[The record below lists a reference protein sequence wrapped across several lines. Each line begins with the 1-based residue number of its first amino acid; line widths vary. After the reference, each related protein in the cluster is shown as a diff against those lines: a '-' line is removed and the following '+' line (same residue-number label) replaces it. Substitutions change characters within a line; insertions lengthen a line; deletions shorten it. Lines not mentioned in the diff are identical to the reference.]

1 MNRFERPQI
10 NNQSKQAL
18 SIMLRQRHPPFMPG
32 NQAANPGQFNNMQ
45 QQQQQQQRNQQ
56 LQQQQHQQSQI
67 AQNQQQHQQYG
78 KKNDSSFNSCFR

>member
-45 QQQQQQQRNQQ
+45 QQRNQQ
-56 LQQQQHQQSQI
+56 LQQQQQHQQSQ
-67 AQNQQQHQQYG
+67 QQQYG
-78 KKNDSSFNSCFR
+78 KENC